1 MYGMGTIL
9 LFGKIQS
16 PRTCVRPL
24 PDGAVLLQT
33 VGGGA
38 CSRRVSAFPGGGE
51 AYGTQSVSRRFPDG
65 KASCDG
71 CGLAGSRRSIPPKA
85 LAK

>member
-9 LFGKIQS
+9 LFGKMQS

-33 VGGGA
+33 VGELA
-38 CSRRVSAFPGGGE
+38 PAASLPSRWGRGVRDAKRLAAFPRWE
-51 AYGTQSVSRRFPDG
+51 
-65 KASCDG
+65 
-71 CGLAGSRRSIPPKA
+71 SI
-85 LAK
+85 L